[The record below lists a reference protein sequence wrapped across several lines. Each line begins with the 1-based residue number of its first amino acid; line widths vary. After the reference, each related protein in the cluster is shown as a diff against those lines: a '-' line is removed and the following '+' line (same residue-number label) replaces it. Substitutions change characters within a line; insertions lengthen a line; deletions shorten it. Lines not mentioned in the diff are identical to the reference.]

1 MCSGEMIMAISSY
14 STVTDKFANLTK
26 IPDENMNEKNRTQKY
41 SGKIGLSVDGVGKYS
56 VTHKDITNIL
66 AGDSQ
71 SFLKRSLWEFIRD
84 LFPMYHIKEAKQAII
99 NFVTEPGDKVE
110 MFNRIK
116 SLANEDQQWRFNA
129 TTEFTVDENK
139 DIIVSRV
146 FKININ
152 SKDNHNDVEENT
164 MHSVFSEDLSLD
176 IYKHNIHFDEK
187 AFQSGMLKIQFP
199 NDNEKLSVYLK
210 NKIPFENITID
221 LSALEKEALASLKY
235 CNFKKVTFTGA
246 ISYENLNGSVFENCF
261 FEDCIF
267 ENVSLVSSRRRVKP
281 NNEIPIYG
289 VFKGCFLSHC
299 DINNFNIDTSKIYSV
314 NQDSDVGKPVGAY
327 LFMQSFVYECT
338 LVNGVCKNASVIA
351 SSLLCCKIAKL
362 NGAEMD
368 FIGTSFYH
376 DYRRDYKYDNHFY
389 YCDFSSSDMTCKR
402 NGIRKDL
409 LDFDPREYFK
419 KDGGKLN
426 LDKRISDFI
435 YINIFPNMSEH
446 HYINDKD
453 VGGDIEKYLKLS
465 NCNLLKTC
473 LGESINGIKLD
484 DCAIDPSTTWLS
496 GNLAANTQIRIPV
509 YMDMKGAIAEN
520 GISDFM
526 ENLMEINSWVEEFN
540 NYGKDA
546 KSYYQKELLYLQSL
560 LVKLGSFNLDNE
572 GKKYQLNDE
581 AIQYIILNV
590 LYNIEKDIANEIDI
604 DKVNFMHNLYTG
616 FFWQFHYNER
626 EYLKINRSGISN
638 SKTFHFHFNFNDLR
652 ALYSSYNKNHKND
665 NLYDFDSFDKMQ
677 KIFLALNV
685 FKERTEINYR
695 DYRKV
700 SKYVDDKVDLFSG
713 IERYLLGVIEKNNS
727 YNEENYGNKKDKY
740 AKLIYERN
748 YLVATKDQLINE
760 SFELNNKDNKDKK
773 DVARINEINE
783 ILKTIDGKLP
793 NISDEILHLKDE
805 TERLEE
811 EYQQENTLNDVVQ
824 NIRRWLKENENMVKA
839 IKKIDTNN
847 MANK

>member
-1 MCSGEMIMAISSY
+1 MSL
-14 STVTDKFANLTK
+14 D
-26 IPDENMNEKNRTQKY
+26 D
-41 SGKIGLSVDGVGKYS
+41 VGKYS

-71 SFLKRSLWEFIRD
+71 SFLKRSLWEFILD
-84 LFPMYHIKEAKQAII
+84 LFPMSHIKEAKQAIVD
-99 NFVTEPGDKVE
+99 FVTKTDDKVE
-110 MFNRIK
+110 MFNRVK
-116 SLANEDQQWRFNA
+116 SLADQDQQWRFNS

-146 FKININ
+146 FNININ
-152 SKDNHNDVEENT
+152 AQDYHNDAEKNT
-164 MHSVFSEDLSLD
+164 MRSLFSEELSLD
-176 IYKHNIHFDEK
+176 IYKHDIHFDQK

-246 ISYENLNGSVFENCF
+246 ISYENLNGSVFGNCF
-261 FEDCIF
+261 YEDCIF
-267 ENVSLVSSRRRVKP
+267 ENVSLVSSRYRVKP

-289 VFKGCFLSHC
+289 VFKECFLYRC
-299 DINNFNIDTSKIYSV
+299 EIKNFNIDTSKIYSV
-314 NQDSDVGKPVGAY
+314 NQDPNVGKPVGAY
-327 LFMQSFVYECT
+327 LFMQSFVDECT
-338 LVNGVCKNASVIA
+338 LQDGVCKNASVIA

-376 DYRRDYKYDNHFY
+376 KYKCELKYDNHFY
-389 YCDFSSSDMTCKR
+389 NCDFSSSDMTYKR

-426 LDKRISDFI
+426 LDKHISNLI
-435 YINIFPNMSEH
+435 YVNLFPNMSGGR
-446 HYINDKD
+446 YINDKYVAD
-453 VGGDIEKYLKLS
+453 DIDKYLKLS

-484 DCAIDPSTTWLS
+484 DCAIDHLTTWLS

-526 ENLMEINSWVEEFN
+526 KNLMEFNSWVEEFN
-540 NYGKDA
+540 KYGKDA
-546 KSYYQKELLYLQSL
+546 ESHYQKELLYLQSL
-560 LVKLGSFNLDNE
+560 LGKLGRFNLDDE
-572 GKKYQLNDE
+572 GKKYQLNGE
-581 AIQYIILNV
+581 AIQYIILKV

-604 DKVNFMHNLYTG
+604 DKVNFMHKLYTG
-616 FFWQFHYNER
+616 FFWQRPYDQRN
-626 EYLKINRSGISN
+626 YLKINRSAISN
-638 SKTFHFHFNFNDLR
+638 SKTFHFHFDFNDLR
-652 ALYSSYNKNHKND
+652 NIYKEYNKNHKD
-665 NLYDFDSFDKMQ
+665 DSFDKMQ
-677 KIFLALNV
+677 KIFLALNE
-685 FKERTEINYR
+685 FKERTKINYR

-713 IERYLLGVIEKNNS
+713 IEQYLRWVIEKNND
-727 YNEENYGNKKDKY
+727 YNKENYGDIKDKY
-740 AKLIYERN
+740 AKLIVERN
-748 YLVATKDQLINE
+748 DLVDTKDQLIKE
-760 SFELNNKDNKDKK
+760 DFYLNNKDNKDKK
-773 DVARINEINE
+773 EAERINEIKG
-783 ILKTIDGKLP
+783 IIKVIDGKIP
-793 NISDEILHLKDE
+793 NISKEILHLKDE
-805 TERLEE
+805 TERLEK

-824 NIRRWLKENENMVKA
+824 NIRSWLKENENMVKA
-839 IKKIDTNN
+839 IKKIDTE
-847 MANK
+847 

>member
-1 MCSGEMIMAISSY
+1 MSL
-14 STVTDKFANLTK
+14 D
-26 IPDENMNEKNRTQKY
+26 D
-41 SGKIGLSVDGVGKYS
+41 VGKYS

-71 SFLKRSLWEFIRD
+71 SFLKRSLWEFILD
-84 LFPMYHIKEAKQAII
+84 LFPMSHIKEAKQAIVD
-99 NFVTEPGDKVE
+99 FVTKTDDKVE
-110 MFNRIK
+110 MFNRVK
-116 SLANEDQQWRFNA
+116 SLADQDQQWRFNT

-146 FKININ
+146 FNININ
-152 SKDNHNDVEENT
+152 AQDYHNDAEKNT
-164 MHSVFSEDLSLD
+164 MRSLFSEELSLD
-176 IYKHNIHFDEK
+176 IYKHDIHFDQK

-246 ISYENLNGSVFENCF
+246 ISYENLNGSVFGNCF

-267 ENVSLVSSRRRVKP
+267 ENVSLVSSRYRVKP

-289 VFKGCFLSHC
+289 VFKECFLYRC
-299 DINNFNIDTSKIYSV
+299 EIKNFNIDTSKIYSV
-314 NQDSDVGKPVGAY
+314 NQDPNVGKPVGAY
-327 LFMQSFVYECT
+327 LFMQSFVDECT
-338 LVNGVCKNASVIA
+338 LQDGVCKNASVIA

-376 DYRRDYKYDNHFY
+376 KYKCELKYDNHFY
-389 YCDFSSSDMTCKR
+389 NCDFSSSDMTYKR

-426 LDKRISDFI
+426 LDKHISNLI
-435 YINIFPNMSEH
+435 YVNLFPNMSGGR
-446 HYINDKD
+446 YINDKYVAD
-453 VGGDIEKYLKLS
+453 DIDKYLKLS

-484 DCAIDPSTTWLS
+484 DCAIDHLTTWLS

-526 ENLMEINSWVEEFN
+526 KNLMEINSWVEEFN

-546 KSYYQKELLYLQSL
+546 ESHYQKELLYLQSL
-560 LVKLGSFNLDNE
+560 LVKLGRFNLDDE
-572 GKKYQLNDE
+572 GKKYQLNGE
-581 AIQYIILNV
+581 AIQYIILKV

-604 DKVNFMHNLYTG
+604 DKVNFMHKLYTR
-616 FFWQFHYNER
+616 FFWQRPYDQRN
-626 EYLKINRSGISN
+626 YLKINRSAISN
-638 SKTFHFHFNFNDLR
+638 SKTFHFHFDFNDLR
-652 ALYSSYNKNHKND
+652 NIYKEYNKNHKD
-665 NLYDFDSFDKMQ
+665 DSFDKMQ
-677 KIFLALNV
+677 KIFLALNE
-685 FKERTEINYR
+685 FKERTKINYR

-713 IERYLLGVIEKNNS
+713 IEQYLRWVIEKNND
-727 YNEENYGNKKDKY
+727 YNKENYGDIKDKY
-740 AKLIYERN
+740 AKLIVERN
-748 YLVATKDQLINE
+748 DLVDTKDQLIKE
-760 SFELNNKDNKDKK
+760 DFYLNNKDNKDKK
-773 DVARINEINE
+773 DAERINEIKG
-783 ILKTIDGKLP
+783 IIKVIDGKIP
-793 NISDEILHLKDE
+793 NISKEILHLKDE
-805 TERLEE
+805 TEKLEK

-824 NIRRWLKENENMVKA
+824 NIRSWLKENENMVKA
-839 IKKIDTNN
+839 IKKIDTE
-847 MANK
+847 

>member
-1 MCSGEMIMAISSY
+1 M
-14 STVTDKFANLTK
+14 
-26 IPDENMNEKNRTQKY
+26 
-41 SGKIGLSVDGVGKYS
+41 SVDGVGKYS

-338 LVNGVCKNASVIA
+338 LLNGVCKNASVIA

-376 DYRRDYKYDNHFY
+376 DYRREYKYDNHFY

-473 LGESINGIKLD
+473 LGESINGIEFY
-484 DCAIDPSTTWLS
+484 DCTIDPSTTWLS

-540 NYGKDA
+540 NYSKDA
-546 KSYYQKELLYLQSL
+546 KSHYQKELLYLKSL
-560 LVKLGSFNLDNE
+560 LVKLGSFNLDDE

-590 LYNIEKDIANEIDI
+590 LHNIEKDIANEIDI

-652 ALYSSYNKNHKND
+652 ALYSSYDKNHKND
-665 NLYDFDSFDKMQ
+665 NFYDFDSFDKMQ
-677 KIFLALNV
+677 KIFLALNE
-685 FKERTEINYR
+685 FKDRSKINYR
-695 DYRKV
+695 DYREV
-700 SKYVDDKVDLFSG
+700 SEYIIDKIDLFSS
-713 IERYLLGVIEKNNS
+713 IEQYLQTVIEKNNS
-727 YNEENYGNKKDKY
+727 YNKENYGDKKYKY
-740 AKLIYERN
+740 ANLMVEIN
-748 YLVATKDQLINE
+748 DLVDTKDQLTKE
-760 SFELNNKDNKDKK
+760 DFYLNNKDNKDKK
-773 DVARINEINE
+773 DVDRINEIKR
-783 ILKTIDGKLP
+783 IIKIIDGKIP
-793 NISDEILHLKDE
+793 NISKEILYLKDE
-805 TERLEE
+805 TERLEK

-824 NIRRWLKENENMVKA
+824 NIRRWLKENQNMVKA
-839 IKKIDTNN
+839 IKKTDTE
-847 MANK
+847 

>member
-1 MCSGEMIMAISSY
+1 MAISSY
-14 STVTDKFANLTK
+14 STVTDKFATLTK
-26 IPDENMNEKNRTQKY
+26 MPDENLNEKNRTQKY
-41 SGKIGLSVDGVGKYS
+41 SEKIGLSLDDVGKYS

-71 SFLKRSLWEFIRD
+71 SFLKRSLWEFILD
-84 LFPMYHIKEAKQAII
+84 LFPMSHIKEAKQAIVD
-99 NFVTEPGDKVE
+99 FVTKTDDKVE
-110 MFNRIK
+110 MFNRVK
-116 SLANEDQQWRFNA
+116 SLADQDQQWRFNT

-146 FKININ
+146 FNININ
-152 SKDNHNDVEENT
+152 AQDYHNDAEKNT
-164 MHSVFSEDLSLD
+164 MRSLFSEELSLD
-176 IYKHNIHFDEK
+176 IYKHDIHFDQK

-246 ISYENLNGSVFENCF
+246 ISYENLNGSVFGNCF

-267 ENVSLVSSRRRVKP
+267 ENVSLVSSRYRVKP

-289 VFKGCFLSHC
+289 VFKECFLYRC
-299 DINNFNIDTSKIYSV
+299 EIKNFNIDTSKIYSV
-314 NQDSDVGKPVGAY
+314 NQDPNVGKPVGAY

-338 LVNGVCKNASVIA
+338 LLNGVCKNASIIA

-376 DYRRDYKYDNHFY
+376 KYRCELKYDNHFY
-389 YCDFSSSDMTCKR
+389 MCDFSSSDMTCKR

-426 LDKRISDFI
+426 LDKHISNLI
-435 YINIFPNMSEH
+435 YVNLFPNMSGGR
-446 HYINDKD
+446 YINDKYVAD
-453 VGGDIEKYLKLS
+453 DIDKYLKLS

-496 GNLAANTQIRIPV
+496 GNLAANSQIRIPV

-526 ENLMEINSWVEEFN
+526 ENLMEVNSWVEEFN
-540 NYGKDA
+540 NHGKDA
-546 KSYYQKELLYLQSL
+546 ISHYEKELLYLQSL
-560 LVKLGSFNLDNE
+560 LVKLGSFNLDDE
-572 GKKYQLNDE
+572 GKKYQLNGE

-616 FFWQFHYNER
+616 FFWQRPYDER
-626 EYLKINRSGISN
+626 NYLKINRSAISN
-638 SKTFHFHFNFNDLR
+638 SARFHFHFNFNDLR
-652 ALYSSYNKNHKND
+652 DIYKDYNNNHEDD
-665 NLYDFDSFDKMQ
+665 NFDKMQ
-677 KIFLALNV
+677 KIFLALNE

-695 DYRKV
+695 DYRNV
-700 SKYVDDKVDLFSG
+700 SKYVDDKVDLFSS
-713 IERYLLGVIEKNNS
+713 IEQYLRWIIEKNND
-727 YNEENYGNKKDKY
+727 YNKENYGDIKDKY
-740 AKLIYERN
+740 AKLMVERN
-748 YLVATKDQLINE
+748 DLVDTKDQLIKE
-760 SFELNNKDNKDKK
+760 VFYLNNKDNKDKK
-773 DVARINEINE
+773 YADRINEIKG
-783 ILKTIDGKLP
+783 IIKTIDEKVP
-793 NISDEILHLKDE
+793 NISKEILHLKDK
-805 TERLEE
+805 TERLEK
-811 EYQQENTLNDVVQ
+811 EYEQENTLNDVVQ
-824 NIRRWLKENENMVKA
+824 NIRSWLKENQNMVKA
-839 IKKIDTNN
+839 IKKIDTE
-847 MANK
+847 

>member
-1 MCSGEMIMAISSY
+1 MAISSY

-26 IPDENMNEKNRTQKY
+26 MPDENMNEKNRTQKY

-338 LVNGVCKNASVIA
+338 LLNGVCKNASVIA

-376 DYRRDYKYDNHFY
+376 DYRREYKYDNHFY

-473 LGESINGIKLD
+473 LGESINGIEFY

-540 NYGKDA
+540 NYSKDA
-546 KSYYQKELLYLQSL
+546 KSHYQKELLYLKSL
-560 LVKLGSFNLDNE
+560 LVKLGSFNLDDE

-590 LYNIEKDIANEIDI
+590 LHNIEKDIANEIDI

-652 ALYSSYNKNHKND
+652 ALYSSYDKNHKND
-665 NLYDFDSFDKMQ
+665 NFYDFDSFDKMQ
-677 KIFLALNV
+677 KIFLALNE

-773 DVARINEINE
+773 EVARINEIKE

>member
-1 MCSGEMIMAISSY
+1 MAISSY
-14 STVTDKFANLTK
+14 TTVTDKFATLTK
-26 IPDENMNEKNRTQKY
+26 MPDENLNEKNRTQKY
-41 SGKIGLSVDGVGKYS
+41 SGKIGLSLDDVGKYS
-56 VTHKDITNIL
+56 VTHKDIINIL

-71 SFLKRSLWEFIRD
+71 SFLKRSLWEFILD
-84 LFPMYHIKEAKQAII
+84 LFPMSHIKEAKQAIVD
-99 NFVTEPGDKVE
+99 FVTKTDDKVE
-110 MFNRIK
+110 MFNRVK
-116 SLANEDQQWRFNA
+116 SLANQDQQWRFNT

-146 FKININ
+146 FNININ
-152 SKDNHNDVEENT
+152 AQDYHNDAEKNT
-164 MHSVFSEDLSLD
+164 MRSLFSEELSLD
-176 IYKHNIHFDEK
+176 IYKHDIHFDQK

-246 ISYENLNGSVFENCF
+246 ISYENLNGSVFGNCF

-267 ENVSLVSSRRRVKP
+267 ENVSLVSSRYRVKP

-289 VFKGCFLSHC
+289 VFKECFLYRC
-299 DINNFNIDTSKIYSV
+299 EIKNFNIDTSKIYSV
-314 NQDSDVGKPVGAY
+314 NQDPNVGKPVGAY
-327 LFMQSFVYECT
+327 LFMQSFVDECT
-338 LVNGVCKNASVIA
+338 LQDGVCKNASVIA

-376 DYRRDYKYDNHFY
+376 KYKCELKYDNHFY
-389 YCDFSSSDMTCKR
+389 NCDFSSSDMTYKR

-426 LDKRISDFI
+426 LDKHISNLI
-435 YINIFPNMSEH
+435 YVNLFPNMSGGR
-446 HYINDKD
+446 YINDKYVAD
-453 VGGDIEKYLKLS
+453 DIDKYLKLS

-484 DCAIDPSTTWLS
+484 DCAIDHLTTWLS
-496 GNLAANTQIRIPV
+496 GNLAANSQIRIPV

-526 ENLMEINSWVEEFN
+526 KNLMEINSWVEEFN

-546 KSYYQKELLYLQSL
+546 ESHYQKELLYLQSL
-560 LVKLGSFNLDNE
+560 LVKLGRFNLDDE
-572 GKKYQLNDE
+572 GKKYQLNGE
-581 AIQYIILNV
+581 AIQYIILKV

-604 DKVNFMHNLYTG
+604 DKVNFMHKLYTG
-616 FFWQFHYNER
+616 FFWQRPYDQRN
-626 EYLKINRSGISN
+626 YLKINRSAISN
-638 SKTFHFHFNFNDLR
+638 SKTFHFHFDFNDLR
-652 ALYSSYNKNHKND
+652 NIYKEYNKNHKD
-665 NLYDFDSFDKMQ
+665 DSFDKMQ
-677 KIFLALNV
+677 KIFLALNE
-685 FKERTEINYR
+685 FKERTKINYR

-713 IERYLLGVIEKNNS
+713 IEQYLRWVIEKNND
-727 YNEENYGNKKDKY
+727 YNKENYGDIKDKY
-740 AKLIYERN
+740 AKLIVERN
-748 YLVATKDQLINE
+748 DLVDTKDQLIKE
-760 SFELNNKDNKDKK
+760 DFYLNNKDNKDKK
-773 DVARINEINE
+773 DAERINEIKG
-783 ILKTIDGKLP
+783 IIKVIDGKIP
-793 NISDEILHLKDE
+793 NISKEILHLKDE
-805 TERLEE
+805 TERLEK

-824 NIRRWLKENENMVKA
+824 NIRSWLKENENMVKA
-839 IKKIDTNN
+839 IKKIDTE
-847 MANK
+847 

>member
-1 MCSGEMIMAISSY
+1 
-14 STVTDKFANLTK
+14 
-26 IPDENMNEKNRTQKY
+26 
-41 SGKIGLSVDGVGKYS
+41 
-56 VTHKDITNIL
+56 DITNIL

-116 SLANEDQQWRFNA
+116 SLANEDQQWRFNV

-338 LVNGVCKNASVIA
+338 LLNGVCKNASVIA

-376 DYRRDYKYDNHFY
+376 DYRREYKYDNHFY

-773 DVARINEINE
+773 DVARINEIKE

>member
-1 MCSGEMIMAISSY
+1 MSL
-14 STVTDKFANLTK
+14 D
-26 IPDENMNEKNRTQKY
+26 D
-41 SGKIGLSVDGVGKYS
+41 VGKYS

-71 SFLKRSLWEFIRD
+71 SFLKRSLWEFILD
-84 LFPMYHIKEAKQAII
+84 LFPMSHIKEAKQAIVD
-99 NFVTEPGDKVE
+99 FVTKTDDKVE
-110 MFNRIK
+110 MFNRVK
-116 SLANEDQQWRFNA
+116 SLADQDQQWRFNT

-146 FKININ
+146 FNININ
-152 SKDNHNDVEENT
+152 AQDYHNDAEKNT
-164 MHSVFSEDLSLD
+164 MRSLFSEELSLD
-176 IYKHNIHFDEK
+176 IYKHDIHFDQK

-246 ISYENLNGSVFENCF
+246 ISYENLNGSVFGNCF

-267 ENVSLVSSRRRVKP
+267 ENVSLVSSRYRVKP

-289 VFKGCFLSHC
+289 VFKECFLYRC
-299 DINNFNIDTSKIYSV
+299 EIKNFNIDTSKIYSV
-314 NQDSDVGKPVGAY
+314 NQDPNVGKPVGAY
-327 LFMQSFVYECT
+327 LFMQSFVDECT
-338 LVNGVCKNASVIA
+338 LQDGVCKNASVIA

-376 DYRRDYKYDNHFY
+376 KYKCELKYDNHFY
-389 YCDFSSSDMTCKR
+389 NCDFSSSDMTYKR

-426 LDKRISDFI
+426 LDKHISNLI
-435 YINIFPNMSEH
+435 YVNLFPNMSGGR
-446 HYINDKD
+446 YINDKYVAD
-453 VGGDIEKYLKLS
+453 DIDKYLKLS

-484 DCAIDPSTTWLS
+484 DCAIDHLTTWLS
-496 GNLAANTQIRIPV
+496 GNLAANSQIRIPV

-526 ENLMEINSWVEEFN
+526 KNLMEINSWVEEFN

-546 KSYYQKELLYLQSL
+546 ESHYQKELLYLQSL
-560 LVKLGSFNLDNE
+560 LVKLGRFNLDDE
-572 GKKYQLNDE
+572 GKKYQLNGE
-581 AIQYIILNV
+581 AIQYIILKV

-604 DKVNFMHNLYTG
+604 DKVNFMHKLYTG
-616 FFWQFHYNER
+616 FFWQRPYDQRN
-626 EYLKINRSGISN
+626 YLKINRSAISN
-638 SKTFHFHFNFNDLR
+638 SKTFHFHFDFNDLR
-652 ALYSSYNKNHKND
+652 NIYKEYNKNHKD
-665 NLYDFDSFDKMQ
+665 DSFDKMQ
-677 KIFLALNV
+677 KIFLALNE
-685 FKERTEINYR
+685 FKERTKINYR

-700 SKYVDDKVDLFSG
+700 LKYVDDKVDLFSG
-713 IERYLLGVIEKNNS
+713 IEQYLRWVIEKNND
-727 YNEENYGNKKDKY
+727 YNKENYGDIKDKY
-740 AKLIYERN
+740 AKLIVERN
-748 YLVATKDQLINE
+748 DLVDTKDQLIKE
-760 SFELNNKDNKDKK
+760 DFYLNNKDNKDKK
-773 DVARINEINE
+773 DAERINEIKG
-783 ILKTIDGKLP
+783 IIKVIDGKIP
-793 NISDEILHLKDE
+793 NISKEILHLKDE
-805 TERLEE
+805 TERLEK

-824 NIRRWLKENENMVKA
+824 NIRSWLKENENMVKA
-839 IKKIDTNN
+839 IKKIDTE
-847 MANK
+847 

>member
-1 MCSGEMIMAISSY
+1 M
-14 STVTDKFANLTK
+14 
-26 IPDENMNEKNRTQKY
+26 
-41 SGKIGLSVDGVGKYS
+41 SVDGVGKYS

-84 LFPMYHIKEAKQAII
+84 LFPMYHIKEAKQVII

-376 DYRRDYKYDNHFY
+376 DYRREYKYDNHFY

>member
-1 MCSGEMIMAISSY
+1 MSL
-14 STVTDKFANLTK
+14 D
-26 IPDENMNEKNRTQKY
+26 D
-41 SGKIGLSVDGVGKYS
+41 VGKYS

-71 SFLKRSLWEFIRD
+71 SFLKRSLWEFILD
-84 LFPMYHIKEAKQAII
+84 LFPMSHIKEAKQAIVD
-99 NFVTEPGDKVE
+99 FVTKTDDKVE
-110 MFNRIK
+110 MFNKVK
-116 SLANEDQQWRFNA
+116 SLADQDQQWRFNT

-146 FKININ
+146 FNININ
-152 SKDNHNDVEENT
+152 AQDYHNDAEKNT
-164 MHSVFSEDLSLD
+164 MRSLFSEELSLD
-176 IYKHNIHFDEK
+176 IYKHDIHFDQK

-246 ISYENLNGSVFENCF
+246 ISYENLNGSVFGNCF

-267 ENVSLVSSRRRVKP
+267 ENVSLVSSRYRVKP

-289 VFKGCFLSHC
+289 VFKECFLYRC
-299 DINNFNIDTSKIYSV
+299 EIKNFNIDTSKIYSV
-314 NQDSDVGKPVGAY
+314 NQDPNVGKPVGAY

-338 LVNGVCKNASVIA
+338 LLNGVCKNASIIA

-376 DYRRDYKYDNHFY
+376 KYRCELKYDNHFY
-389 YCDFSSSDMTCKR
+389 MCDFSSSDMTCKR

-426 LDKRISDFI
+426 LDKHISNLI
-435 YINIFPNMSEH
+435 YVNLFPNMSGGR
-446 HYINDKD
+446 YINDKYVAD
-453 VGGDIEKYLKLS
+453 DIDKYLKLS

-496 GNLAANTQIRIPV
+496 GNLAANSQIRIPV

-526 ENLMEINSWVEEFN
+526 ENLMEVNSWVEEFN

-546 KSYYQKELLYLQSL
+546 ISHYEKELLYLQSL
-560 LVKLGSFNLDNE
+560 LVKLGSFNLDDE
-572 GKKYQLNDE
+572 GKKYQLNGE

-616 FFWQFHYNER
+616 FFWQRPYDER
-626 EYLKINRSGISN
+626 NYLKINRSAISN

-652 ALYSSYNKNHKND
+652 DIYKDYNNNHEDD
-665 NLYDFDSFDKMQ
+665 NFDKMQ
-677 KIFLALNV
+677 KIFLALNE

-695 DYRKV
+695 DYRNV
-700 SKYVDDKVDLFSG
+700 SKYVDDKVDLFSS
-713 IERYLLGVIEKNNS
+713 IEQYLRWIIEKNND
-727 YNEENYGNKKDKY
+727 YNKENYGDIKDKY
-740 AKLIYERN
+740 AKLMVERN
-748 YLVATKDQLINE
+748 DLVDTKDQLIKE
-760 SFELNNKDNKDKK
+760 VFYLNNKDNKDKK
-773 DVARINEINE
+773 YADRINEIKG
-783 ILKTIDGKLP
+783 IIKTIDEKVP
-793 NISDEILHLKDE
+793 NISKEILHLKDK
-805 TERLEE
+805 TERLEK
-811 EYQQENTLNDVVQ
+811 EYEQENTLNDVVQ
-824 NIRRWLKENENMVKA
+824 NIRSWLKENQNMVKA
-839 IKKIDTNN
+839 IKKIDTE
-847 MANK
+847 

>member
-1 MCSGEMIMAISSY
+1 M
-14 STVTDKFANLTK
+14 
-26 IPDENMNEKNRTQKY
+26 
-41 SGKIGLSVDGVGKYS
+41 SVDGVGKYS

-338 LVNGVCKNASVIA
+338 LLNGVCKNASVIA

-376 DYRRDYKYDNHFY
+376 DYRREYKYDNHFY

-638 SKTFHFHFNFNDLR
+638 SKTFHFHFNFN
-652 ALYSSYNKNHKND
+652 
-665 NLYDFDSFDKMQ
+665 
-677 KIFLALNV
+677 
-685 FKERTEINYR
+685 
-695 DYRKV
+695 
-700 SKYVDDKVDLFSG
+700 
-713 IERYLLGVIEKNNS
+713 
-727 YNEENYGNKKDKY
+727 
-740 AKLIYERN
+740 
-748 YLVATKDQLINE
+748 
-760 SFELNNKDNKDKK
+760 
-773 DVARINEINE
+773 
-783 ILKTIDGKLP
+783 
-793 NISDEILHLKDE
+793 
-805 TERLEE
+805 
-811 EYQQENTLNDVVQ
+811 
-824 NIRRWLKENENMVKA
+824 
-839 IKKIDTNN
+839 
-847 MANK
+847 

>member
-1 MCSGEMIMAISSY
+1 M
-14 STVTDKFANLTK
+14 
-26 IPDENMNEKNRTQKY
+26 PDENLNEKNRTQKY
-41 SGKIGLSVDGVGKYS
+41 SGKIGLSLDDVGKYS

-71 SFLKRSLWEFIRD
+71 SFLKRSLWEFILD
-84 LFPMYHIKEAKQAII
+84 LFPMSHIKEAKQAIVD
-99 NFVTEPGDKVE
+99 FVTKTDDKVE
-110 MFNRIK
+110 MFNRVK
-116 SLANEDQQWRFNA
+116 SLADQDQQWRFNT

-146 FKININ
+146 FNININ
-152 SKDNHNDVEENT
+152 AQDYHNDAEKNT
-164 MHSVFSEDLSLD
+164 MRSLFSEELSLD
-176 IYKHNIHFDEK
+176 IYKHDIHFDQK

-246 ISYENLNGSVFENCF
+246 ISYENLNGSVFGNCF

-267 ENVSLVSSRRRVKP
+267 ENVSLVSSRYRVKP

-289 VFKGCFLSHC
+289 VFKECFLYRC
-299 DINNFNIDTSKIYSV
+299 EIKNFNIDTSKIYSV
-314 NQDSDVGKPVGAY
+314 NQDPNVGKPVGAY
-327 LFMQSFVYECT
+327 LFMQSFVDECT
-338 LVNGVCKNASVIA
+338 LQDGVCKNASVIA

-376 DYRRDYKYDNHFY
+376 KYKCELKYDNHFY
-389 YCDFSSSDMTCKR
+389 NCDFSSSDMTYKR

-426 LDKRISDFI
+426 LDKHISNLI
-435 YINIFPNMSEH
+435 YVNLFPNMSGGR
-446 HYINDKD
+446 YINDKYVAD
-453 VGGDIEKYLKLS
+453 DIDKYLKLS

-484 DCAIDPSTTWLS
+484 DCAIDHLTTWLS

-526 ENLMEINSWVEEFN
+526 KNLMEINSWVEEFN
-540 NYGKDA
+540 KYGKDA
-546 KSYYQKELLYLQSL
+546 ESHYQKELLYLQSL
-560 LVKLGSFNLDNE
+560 LVKLGRFNLDDE
-572 GKKYQLNDE
+572 GKKYQLNGE
-581 AIQYIILNV
+581 AIQYIILKV

-604 DKVNFMHNLYTG
+604 DKVNFMHKLYTG
-616 FFWQFHYNER
+616 FFWQRPYDQRN
-626 EYLKINRSGISN
+626 YLKINRSAISN
-638 SKTFHFHFNFNDLR
+638 SKTFHFHFDFNDLR
-652 ALYSSYNKNHKND
+652 NIYKEYNKNHKD
-665 NLYDFDSFDKMQ
+665 DSFDKMQ
-677 KIFLALNV
+677 KIFLALNE
-685 FKERTEINYR
+685 FKERTKINYR

-713 IERYLLGVIEKNNS
+713 IEQYLRWVIEKNND
-727 YNEENYGNKKDKY
+727 YNKENYGDIKDKY
-740 AKLIYERN
+740 AKLIVERN
-748 YLVATKDQLINE
+748 DLVDTKDQLIKE
-760 SFELNNKDNKDKK
+760 DFYLNNKDNKDKK
-773 DVARINEINE
+773 DAERINEIKG
-783 ILKTIDGKLP
+783 IIKVIDGKIP
-793 NISDEILHLKDE
+793 NISKEILHLKDE
-805 TERLEE
+805 TE
-811 EYQQENTLNDVVQ
+811 
-824 NIRRWLKENENMVKA
+824 
-839 IKKIDTNN
+839 
-847 MANK
+847 

>member
-14 STVTDKFANLTK
+14 STVTDKFATLTK
-26 IPDENMNEKNRTQKY
+26 MPDENLNEKNRTQKY
-41 SGKIGLSVDGVGKYS
+41 SGKIGLSLDDVGKYS

-71 SFLKRSLWEFIRD
+71 SFLKRSLWEFILD
-84 LFPMYHIKEAKQAII
+84 LFPMSHIKEAKQAIVD
-99 NFVTEPGDKVE
+99 FVTKTDDKVE
-110 MFNRIK
+110 MFNRVK
-116 SLANEDQQWRFNA
+116 SLADQDQQWRFNT

-146 FKININ
+146 FNININ
-152 SKDNHNDVEENT
+152 AQDYHNDAEKNT
-164 MHSVFSEDLSLD
+164 MRSLFSEELSLD
-176 IYKHNIHFDEK
+176 IYKHDIHFDQK

-210 NKIPFENITID
+210 NKILFENITID

-235 CNFKKVTFTGA
+235 CNFKKMTFTGA
-246 ISYENLNGSVFENCF
+246 ISYENLNGSVFGNCF

-267 ENVSLVSSRRRVKP
+267 ENVSLVSSRYRVKP

-289 VFKGCFLSHC
+289 VFKECFLYRC
-299 DINNFNIDTSKIYSV
+299 EIKNFNIDTSKIYSV
-314 NQDSDVGKPVGAY
+314 NQDPNVGKPVGAY

-338 LVNGVCKNASVIA
+338 LLNGVCKNASIIA

-376 DYRRDYKYDNHFY
+376 KYRCELKYDNHFY
-389 YCDFSSSDMTCKR
+389 MCDFSSSDMTCKR

-426 LDKRISDFI
+426 LDKHISNLI
-435 YINIFPNMSEH
+435 YVNLFPNMSGGR
-446 HYINDKD
+446 YINDKYVAD
-453 VGGDIEKYLKLS
+453 DIDKYLKLS

-496 GNLAANTQIRIPV
+496 GNLAANSQIRIPV

-526 ENLMEINSWVEEFN
+526 ENLMEVNSWVEEFN
-540 NYGKDA
+540 NHGKDA
-546 KSYYQKELLYLQSL
+546 ISHYEKELLYLQSL
-560 LVKLGSFNLDNE
+560 LVKLGSFNLDDE
-572 GKKYQLNDE
+572 GKKYQLNGE

-616 FFWQFHYNER
+616 FFWQRPYDER
-626 EYLKINRSGISN
+626 NYLKINRSAISN
-638 SKTFHFHFNFNDLR
+638 SARFHFHFNFNDLR
-652 ALYSSYNKNHKND
+652 DIYKDYNNNHEDD
-665 NLYDFDSFDKMQ
+665 NFDKMQ
-677 KIFLALNV
+677 KIFLALNE

-695 DYRKV
+695 DYRNV
-700 SKYVDDKVDLFSG
+700 SKYVDDKVDLFSS
-713 IERYLLGVIEKNNS
+713 IEQYLRWIIEKNND
-727 YNEENYGNKKDKY
+727 YNKENYGDIKDKY
-740 AKLIYERN
+740 AKLMVERN
-748 YLVATKDQLINE
+748 DLVDTKDQLIKE
-760 SFELNNKDNKDKK
+760 VFYLNNKDNKDKK
-773 DVARINEINE
+773 YADRINEIKG
-783 ILKTIDGKLP
+783 IIKTIDEKVP
-793 NISDEILHLKDE
+793 NISKEILHLKDK
-805 TERLEE
+805 TERLEK
-811 EYQQENTLNDVVQ
+811 EYEQENTLNDVVQ
-824 NIRRWLKENENMVKA
+824 NIRSWLKENQNMVKA
-839 IKKIDTNN
+839 IKKIDTE
-847 MANK
+847 

>member
-1 MCSGEMIMAISSY
+1 MSL
-14 STVTDKFANLTK
+14 D
-26 IPDENMNEKNRTQKY
+26 D
-41 SGKIGLSVDGVGKYS
+41 VGKYS

-71 SFLKRSLWEFIRD
+71 SFLKRSLWEFILD
-84 LFPMYHIKEAKQAII
+84 LFPMSHIKEAKQAIVD
-99 NFVTEPGDKVE
+99 FVTKTDDKVE
-110 MFNRIK
+110 MFNRVK
-116 SLANEDQQWRFNA
+116 SLADQDQQWRFNT

-146 FKININ
+146 FNININ
-152 SKDNHNDVEENT
+152 TQDYHNDAEKNT
-164 MHSVFSEDLSLD
+164 MRSLFSEELSLD
-176 IYKHNIHFDEK
+176 IYKHDIHFDQK

-246 ISYENLNGSVFENCF
+246 ISYENLNGSVFGNCF

-267 ENVSLVSSRRRVKP
+267 ENVSLVSSRYRVKP

-289 VFKGCFLSHC
+289 VFKECFLYRC
-299 DINNFNIDTSKIYSV
+299 EIKNFNIDTSKIYSV
-314 NQDSDVGKPVGAY
+314 NQDPNVGKPVGAY

-338 LVNGVCKNASVIA
+338 LLNGVCKNASIIA

-376 DYRRDYKYDNHFY
+376 KYRCELKYDNHFY
-389 YCDFSSSDMTCKR
+389 MCDFSSSDMTCKR

-426 LDKRISDFI
+426 LDKHISNLI
-435 YINIFPNMSEH
+435 YVNLFPNMSGGR
-446 HYINDKD
+446 YINDKYVAD
-453 VGGDIEKYLKLS
+453 DIDKYLKLS

-496 GNLAANTQIRIPV
+496 GNLAANSQIRIPV

-526 ENLMEINSWVEEFN
+526 ENLMEVNSWVEEFN
-540 NYGKDA
+540 NHGKDA
-546 KSYYQKELLYLQSL
+546 ISHYEKELLYLQSL
-560 LVKLGSFNLDNE
+560 LVKLGSFNLDDE
-572 GKKYQLNDE
+572 GKKYQLNGE
-581 AIQYIILNV
+581 TIQYIILNV

-616 FFWQFHYNER
+616 FFWQRPYDER
-626 EYLKINRSGISN
+626 NYLKINRSAISN
-638 SKTFHFHFNFNDLR
+638 SARFHFHFNFNDLR
-652 ALYSSYNKNHKND
+652 DIYKDYNNNHEDD
-665 NLYDFDSFDKMQ
+665 NFDKMQ
-677 KIFLALNV
+677 KIFLALNE

-695 DYRKV
+695 DYRNV
-700 SKYVDDKVDLFSG
+700 SKYVDDKVDLFSS
-713 IERYLLGVIEKNNS
+713 IEQYLRWIIEKNND
-727 YNEENYGNKKDKY
+727 YNKENYGDIKDKY
-740 AKLIYERN
+740 AKLMVERN
-748 YLVATKDQLINE
+748 DLVDTKDQLIKE
-760 SFELNNKDNKDKK
+760 VFYLNNKDNKDKK
-773 DVARINEINE
+773 YADRINEIKG
-783 ILKTIDGKLP
+783 IIKTIDEKVP
-793 NISDEILHLKDE
+793 NISKEILHLKDK
-805 TERLEE
+805 TERLEK
-811 EYQQENTLNDVVQ
+811 EYEQENTLNDVVQ
-824 NIRRWLKENENMVKA
+824 NIRSWLKENQNMVKA
-839 IKKIDTNN
+839 IKKIDTE
-847 MANK
+847 

>member
-14 STVTDKFANLTK
+14 STVTDKFATLTK
-26 IPDENMNEKNRTQKY
+26 MPDENLNEKNRTQKY
-41 SGKIGLSVDGVGKYS
+41 SGKIGLSLDDVGKYS

-71 SFLKRSLWEFIRD
+71 SFLKRSLWEFILD
-84 LFPMYHIKEAKQAII
+84 LFPMSHIKEAKQAIVD
-99 NFVTEPGDKVE
+99 FVTKTDDKVE
-110 MFNRIK
+110 MFNRVK
-116 SLANEDQQWRFNA
+116 SLADQDQQWRFNT

-146 FKININ
+146 FNININ
-152 SKDNHNDVEENT
+152 AQDYHNDAEKNT
-164 MHSVFSEDLSLD
+164 MRSLFSEELSLD
-176 IYKHNIHFDEK
+176 IYKHDIHFDQK

-246 ISYENLNGSVFENCF
+246 ISYENLNGSVFGNCF

-267 ENVSLVSSRRRVKP
+267 ENVSLVSSRYRVKP

-289 VFKGCFLSHC
+289 VFKECFLYRC
-299 DINNFNIDTSKIYSV
+299 EIKNFNIDTSKIYSV
-314 NQDSDVGKPVGAY
+314 NQDPNVGKPVGAY
-327 LFMQSFVYECT
+327 LFMQSFVDECT
-338 LVNGVCKNASVIA
+338 LQDGVCKNASVIA

-376 DYRRDYKYDNHFY
+376 KYKCELKYDNHFY
-389 YCDFSSSDMTCKR
+389 NCDFSSSDMTYKR

-426 LDKRISDFI
+426 LDKHISNLI
-435 YINIFPNMSEH
+435 YVNLFPNMSGGR
-446 HYINDKD
+446 YINDKYVAD
-453 VGGDIEKYLKLS
+453 DIDKYLKLS

-484 DCAIDPSTTWLS
+484 DCAIDHLTTWLS
-496 GNLAANTQIRIPV
+496 GNLAANSQIRIPV

-526 ENLMEINSWVEEFN
+526 KNLMEINSWVEEFN

-546 KSYYQKELLYLQSL
+546 ESHYQKELLYLQSL
-560 LVKLGSFNLDNE
+560 LVKLGRFNLDDE
-572 GKKYQLNDE
+572 GKKYQLNGE
-581 AIQYIILNV
+581 AIQYIILKV
-590 LYNIEKDIANEIDI
+590 LYDIEKDIANEIDI
-604 DKVNFMHNLYTG
+604 DKVNFMHKLYTG
-616 FFWQFHYNER
+616 FFWQRPYDQRN
-626 EYLKINRSGISN
+626 YLKINRSAISN
-638 SKTFHFHFNFNDLR
+638 SKTFHFHFDFNDLR
-652 ALYSSYNKNHKND
+652 NIYKEYNKNHKD
-665 NLYDFDSFDKMQ
+665 DSFDKMQ
-677 KIFLALNV
+677 KIFLALNE
-685 FKERTEINYR
+685 FKERTKINYR

-713 IERYLLGVIEKNNS
+713 IEQYLRWVIEKNND
-727 YNEENYGNKKDKY
+727 YNKENYGDIKDKY
-740 AKLIYERN
+740 AKLIVERN
-748 YLVATKDQLINE
+748 DLVDTKDQLIKE
-760 SFELNNKDNKDKK
+760 DFYLNNKDNKDKK
-773 DVARINEINE
+773 DAERINEIKG
-783 ILKTIDGKLP
+783 IIKVIDGKIP
-793 NISDEILHLKDE
+793 NISKEILHLKDE
-805 TERLEE
+805 TERLEK

-824 NIRRWLKENENMVKA
+824 NIRSWLKENENMVKA
-839 IKKIDTNN
+839 IKKIDTE
-847 MANK
+847 

>member
-1 MCSGEMIMAISSY
+1 M
-14 STVTDKFANLTK
+14 
-26 IPDENMNEKNRTQKY
+26 
-41 SGKIGLSVDGVGKYS
+41 SVDGVGKYS

-84 LFPMYHIKEAKQAII
+84 LFPMYHIKEAKQSII

-116 SLANEDQQWRFNA
+116 SLAAQDQQWRFNA

-146 FKININ
+146 FKINID
-152 SKDNHNDVEENT
+152 SQEHHHDTEKNT
-164 MHSVFSEDLSLD
+164 MRSLFSEELSLN
-176 IYKHNIHFDEK
+176 IYKQNIHFDEK
-187 AFQSGMLKIQFP
+187 VFQSGMLKIQFP

-210 NKIPFENITID
+210 NKISFEDITID
-221 LSALEKEALASLKY
+221 LSALEKEVLASLKY
-235 CNFKKVTFTGA
+235 CNFKNVTFTGD

-261 FEDCIF
+261 FEDCKF

-289 VFKGCFLSHC
+289 VFKECFLYQC
-299 DINNFNIDTSKIYSV
+299 EIKKFNIDTSKIYSV
-314 NQDSDVGKPVGAY
+314 NQDPDVGKPVGAY
-327 LFMQSFVYECT
+327 LFMQSFVYKCA
-338 LVNGVCKNASVIA
+338 LQDGVCKNASVIA

-376 DYRRDYKYDNHFY
+376 DYRREYKYDNHFY
-389 YCDFSSSDMTCKR
+389 MCDFSSSDMTCKR
-402 NGIRKDL
+402 NGIRKYL

-426 LDKRISDFI
+426 LDKHISKFI
-435 YINIFPNMSEH
+435 YNDIFPNMSDC
-446 HYINDKD
+446 HYINDKY
-453 VGGDIEKYLKLS
+453 VAGDIEKYLKLS

-560 LVKLGSFNLDNE
+560 LVKLGSFNLYNE

-773 DVARINEINE
+773 DVARINEIKE

>member
-1 MCSGEMIMAISSY
+1 MSL
-14 STVTDKFANLTK
+14 D
-26 IPDENMNEKNRTQKY
+26 D
-41 SGKIGLSVDGVGKYS
+41 VGKYS

-71 SFLKRSLWEFIRD
+71 SFLKRSLWEFILD
-84 LFPMYHIKEAKQAII
+84 LFPMSHIKEAKQAIVD
-99 NFVTEPGDKVE
+99 FVTKTDDKVE
-110 MFNRIK
+110 MFNRVK
-116 SLANEDQQWRFNA
+116 SLADQDQQWRFNT

-139 DIIVSRV
+139 DIIVSSV
-146 FKININ
+146 FNININ
-152 SKDNHNDVEENT
+152 TQDYHNDAEKNT
-164 MHSVFSEDLSLD
+164 MRSLFSEELSLD
-176 IYKHNIHFDEK
+176 IYKHDIHFDQK

-246 ISYENLNGSVFENCF
+246 ISYENLNGSVFGNCF

-267 ENVSLVSSRRRVKP
+267 ENVSLVSSRYRVKP

-289 VFKGCFLSHC
+289 VFKECFLYRC
-299 DINNFNIDTSKIYSV
+299 EIKNFNIDTSKIYSV
-314 NQDSDVGKPVGAY
+314 NQDPNVGKPVGAY

-338 LVNGVCKNASVIA
+338 LLNGVCKNASIIA

-376 DYRRDYKYDNHFY
+376 KYRCELKYDNHFY
-389 YCDFSSSDMTCKR
+389 MCDFSSSDMTCKR

-426 LDKRISDFI
+426 LDKHISNLI
-435 YINIFPNMSEH
+435 YVNLFPNMSGGR
-446 HYINDKD
+446 YINDKYVAD
-453 VGGDIEKYLKLS
+453 DIDKYLKLS

-496 GNLAANTQIRIPV
+496 GNLAANSQIRIPV

-526 ENLMEINSWVEEFN
+526 ENLMEVNSWVEEFN
-540 NYGKDA
+540 NHGKDA
-546 KSYYQKELLYLQSL
+546 ISHYEKELLYLQSL
-560 LVKLGSFNLDNE
+560 LVKLGSFNLDDE
-572 GKKYQLNDE
+572 GKKYQLNGE
-581 AIQYIILNV
+581 TIQYIILNV

-616 FFWQFHYNER
+616 FFWQRPYDER
-626 EYLKINRSGISN
+626 NYLKINRSAISN
-638 SKTFHFHFNFNDLR
+638 SARFHFHFNFNDLR
-652 ALYSSYNKNHKND
+652 DIYKDYNNNHEDD
-665 NLYDFDSFDKMQ
+665 NFDKMQ
-677 KIFLALNV
+677 KIFLALNE

-695 DYRKV
+695 DYRNV
-700 SKYVDDKVDLFSG
+700 SKYVDDKVDLFSS
-713 IERYLLGVIEKNNS
+713 IEQYLRWIIEKNND
-727 YNEENYGNKKDKY
+727 YNKENYGDIKDKY
-740 AKLIYERN
+740 AKLMVERN
-748 YLVATKDQLINE
+748 DLVDTKDQLIKE
-760 SFELNNKDNKDKK
+760 VFYLNNKDNKDKK
-773 DVARINEINE
+773 YADRINEIKG
-783 ILKTIDGKLP
+783 IIKTIDEKVP
-793 NISDEILHLKDE
+793 NISKEILHLKDK
-805 TERLEE
+805 TERLEK
-811 EYQQENTLNDVVQ
+811 EYEQENTLNDVVQ
-824 NIRRWLKENENMVKA
+824 NIRSWLKENQNMVKA
-839 IKKIDTNN
+839 IKKIDTE
-847 MANK
+847 

>member
-1 MCSGEMIMAISSY
+1 MIMAISSY

-376 DYRRDYKYDNHFY
+376 DYRREYKYDNHFY

>member
-1 MCSGEMIMAISSY
+1 MIMAISSY
-14 STVTDKFANLTK
+14 STVTDKFATLTK
-26 IPDENMNEKNRTQKY
+26 MPDENLNEKNRTQKY
-41 SGKIGLSVDGVGKYS
+41 SGKIGLSLDDVGKYS

-71 SFLKRSLWEFIRD
+71 SFLKRSLWEFILD
-84 LFPMYHIKEAKQAII
+84 LFPMSHIKEAKQAIVD
-99 NFVTEPGDKVE
+99 FVTKTDDKVE
-110 MFNRIK
+110 MFNRVK
-116 SLANEDQQWRFNA
+116 SLADQDQQWRFNT

-146 FKININ
+146 FNININ
-152 SKDNHNDVEENT
+152 AQDYHNDAEKNT
-164 MHSVFSEDLSLD
+164 MRSLFSEELSLD
-176 IYKHNIHFDEK
+176 IYKHDIHFDQK

-246 ISYENLNGSVFENCF
+246 ISYENLNGSVFGNCF

-267 ENVSLVSSRRRVKP
+267 ENVSLVSSRYRVKP

-289 VFKGCFLSHC
+289 VFKECFLYRC
-299 DINNFNIDTSKIYSV
+299 EIKNFNIDTSKIYSV
-314 NQDSDVGKPVGAY
+314 NQDPNVGKPVGAY
-327 LFMQSFVYECT
+327 LFMQSFVDECT
-338 LVNGVCKNASVIA
+338 LQDGVCKNASVIA

-376 DYRRDYKYDNHFY
+376 KYKCELKYDNHFY
-389 YCDFSSSDMTCKR
+389 NCDFSSSDMTYKR

-426 LDKRISDFI
+426 LDKRISDLI
-435 YINIFPNMSEH
+435 YINLFPNMSGGR
-446 HYINDKD
+446 YINDKYVAD
-453 VGGDIEKYLKLS
+453 DIDKYLKLS

-484 DCAIDPSTTWLS
+484 DCAIDHLTTWLS

-526 ENLMEINSWVEEFN
+526 KNLMEINSWVEEFN

-546 KSYYQKELLYLQSL
+546 ESHYQKELLYLQSL
-560 LVKLGSFNLDNE
+560 LVKLGRFNLDDE
-572 GKKYQLNDE
+572 GKKYQLNGE
-581 AIQYIILNV
+581 AIQYIILKV

-604 DKVNFMHNLYTG
+604 DKVNFMHKLYTG
-616 FFWQFHYNER
+616 FFWQRPYDQRN
-626 EYLKINRSGISN
+626 YLKINRSAISN
-638 SKTFHFHFNFNDLR
+638 SKTFHFHFDFNDLR
-652 ALYSSYNKNHKND
+652 NIYKEYNKNHKD
-665 NLYDFDSFDKMQ
+665 DSFDKMQ
-677 KIFLALNV
+677 KIFLALNE
-685 FKERTEINYR
+685 FKERTKINYR

-713 IERYLLGVIEKNNS
+713 IEQYLRWVIEKNND
-727 YNEENYGNKKDKY
+727 YNKENYGDIKDKY
-740 AKLIYERN
+740 AKLIVERN
-748 YLVATKDQLINE
+748 DLVDTKDQLIKE
-760 SFELNNKDNKDKK
+760 DFYLNNKDNKDKK
-773 DVARINEINE
+773 DAERINEIKG
-783 ILKTIDGKLP
+783 IIKVIDGKIP
-793 NISDEILHLKDE
+793 NISKEILHLKDE
-805 TERLEE
+805 TERLEK

-824 NIRRWLKENENMVKA
+824 NIRSWLKENENMVKA
-839 IKKIDTNN
+839 IKKIDTE
-847 MANK
+847 

>member
-1 MCSGEMIMAISSY
+1 MIMAISSY

-26 IPDENMNEKNRTQKY
+26 MPDENMNEKNRTQKY

-99 NFVTEPGDKVE
+99 SFVTEPGDKVE

-246 ISYENLNGSVFENCF
+246 ISYDNLNGSVFENCF

-338 LVNGVCKNASVIA
+338 LLNGVCKNASVIA

-376 DYRRDYKYDNHFY
+376 DYRREYKYDNHFY

-419 KDGGKLN
+419 NDGGKLN

-473 LGESINGIKLD
+473 LGESINGIEFY

-526 ENLMEINSWVEEFN
+526 GNLMEINSWVEEFN
-540 NYGKDA
+540 NYSKDA
-546 KSYYQKELLYLQSL
+546 KSHYQKELLYLKSL
-560 LVKLGSFNLDNE
+560 LVKLGSFNLDDE

-590 LYNIEKDIANEIDI
+590 LHNIEKDIANEIDI

-652 ALYSSYNKNHKND
+652 ALYSSYDKNHKN
-665 NLYDFDSFDKMQ
+665 NNFYDFDSFDKMQ
-677 KIFLALNV
+677 KIFLALNE
-685 FKERTEINYR
+685 FKDRSKINYR
-695 DYRKV
+695 DYREV
-700 SKYVDDKVDLFSG
+700 SEYIIDKIDLFSS
-713 IERYLLGVIEKNNS
+713 IEQYLQTVIEKNNS
-727 YNEENYGNKKDKY
+727 YNKENYGDKKDKY
-740 AKLIYERN
+740 ANLMVEIN
-748 YLVATKDQLINE
+748 DLVDTKDQLTKE
-760 SFELNNKDNKDKK
+760 DFYLNNKDNKDKK
-773 DVARINEINE
+773 DVDRINEIKR
-783 ILKTIDGKLP
+783 IIKIIDGKIP
-793 NISDEILHLKDE
+793 NISKEILYLKDE
-805 TERLEE
+805 TERLEK

-824 NIRRWLKENENMVKA
+824 NIRRWLKENQNMVKA
-839 IKKIDTNN
+839 INKTDTE
-847 MANK
+847 

>member
-1 MCSGEMIMAISSY
+1 MSL
-14 STVTDKFANLTK
+14 D
-26 IPDENMNEKNRTQKY
+26 D
-41 SGKIGLSVDGVGKYS
+41 VGKYS

-71 SFLKRSLWEFIRD
+71 SFLKRSLWEFILD
-84 LFPMYHIKEAKQAII
+84 LFPMSHIKEAKQAIVD
-99 NFVTEPGDKVE
+99 FVTKTDDKVE
-110 MFNRIK
+110 MFNRVK
-116 SLANEDQQWRFNA
+116 SLADQDQQWRFNT

-146 FKININ
+146 FNININ
-152 SKDNHNDVEENT
+152 AQDYHNDAEKNT
-164 MHSVFSEDLSLD
+164 MRSLFSEELSLD
-176 IYKHNIHFDEK
+176 IYKHDIHFDQK

-210 NKIPFENITID
+210 NKIPFENITIN

-246 ISYENLNGSVFENCF
+246 ISYENLNGSVFGNCF

-267 ENVSLVSSRRRVKP
+267 ENVSLVSSRYRVKP

-289 VFKGCFLSHC
+289 VFKECFLYRC
-299 DINNFNIDTSKIYSV
+299 EIKNFNIDTSKIYSV
-314 NQDSDVGKPVGAY
+314 NQDPNVGKPVGAY
-327 LFMQSFVYECT
+327 LFMQSFVDECT
-338 LVNGVCKNASVIA
+338 LQDGVCKNASVIA

-376 DYRRDYKYDNHFY
+376 KYKCELKYDNHFY
-389 YCDFSSSDMTCKR
+389 NCDFSSSDMTYKR

-426 LDKRISDFI
+426 LDKRISDLI
-435 YINIFPNMSEH
+435 YINLFPNMSGGR
-446 HYINDKD
+446 YINDKYVAD
-453 VGGDIEKYLKLS
+453 DIDKYLKLS

-484 DCAIDPSTTWLS
+484 DCAIDHLTTWLS

-526 ENLMEINSWVEEFN
+526 KNLMEINSWVEEFN

-546 KSYYQKELLYLQSL
+546 ESHYQKELLYLQSL
-560 LVKLGSFNLDNE
+560 LVKLGRFNLDDE
-572 GKKYQLNDE
+572 GKKYQLNGE
-581 AIQYIILNV
+581 AIQYIILKV

-604 DKVNFMHNLYTG
+604 DKVNFMHKLYTG
-616 FFWQFHYNER
+616 FFWQRPYDQRN
-626 EYLKINRSGISN
+626 YLKINRSAISN
-638 SKTFHFHFNFNDLR
+638 SKTFHFHFDFNDLR
-652 ALYSSYNKNHKND
+652 NIYKEYNKNHKD
-665 NLYDFDSFDKMQ
+665 DSFDKMQ
-677 KIFLALNV
+677 KIFLALNE
-685 FKERTEINYR
+685 FKERTKINYR

-713 IERYLLGVIEKNNS
+713 IEQYLRWVIEKNND
-727 YNEENYGNKKDKY
+727 YNKENYGDIKDKY
-740 AKLIYERN
+740 AKLIVERN
-748 YLVATKDQLINE
+748 DLVDAKDQLIKE
-760 SFELNNKDNKDKK
+760 DFYLNNKDNKDKK
-773 DVARINEINE
+773 DAERINEIKG
-783 ILKTIDGKLP
+783 IIKVIDGKIP
-793 NISDEILHLKDE
+793 NISKEILHLKDE
-805 TERLEE
+805 TERLEK

-824 NIRRWLKENENMVKA
+824 NIRSWLKENENMVKA
-839 IKKIDTNN
+839 IKKIDTE
-847 MANK
+847 